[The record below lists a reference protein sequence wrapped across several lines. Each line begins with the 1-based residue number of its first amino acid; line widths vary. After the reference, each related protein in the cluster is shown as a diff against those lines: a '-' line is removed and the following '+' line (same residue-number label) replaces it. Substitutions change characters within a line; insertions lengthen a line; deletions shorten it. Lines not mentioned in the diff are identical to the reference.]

1 MLESYLISL
10 MWLRNT
16 VKLLIQLESL
26 NLKLRTKNIKNILK
40 EQNIFNPENLRE
52 NDKQPLEKLLSIN
65 CNFSIGYI
73 LKDSLKQL

>member
-10 MWLRNT
+10 MWLKNT
-16 VKLLIQLESL
+16 VKLLIQLEFL
-26 NLKLRTKNIKNILK
+26 NLKLRIKNIKNILK
-40 EQNIFNPENLRE
+40 EQNIFNQENLRE

-65 CNFSIGYI
+65 GNFSIGYI